1 MSFGSAA
8 TALGGAALPAGMF
21 AGTAGATLATFVLLI
36 SGCACELPGLPGSGD
51 DFSFAVTTIKPTASF
66 CAAGFQGSQCLDQA
80 APATVTISADKNS
93 PRRSAPPRKLG
104 VKLPRARNDRLAFGR
119 DLLKSSEGF
128 GSSACSTAVHCVA
141 AGSFLIGRDLSLE
154 ALAEISSHRFMDVDR
169 ALGAS
174 PAPKAAVACG
184 TAPGP
189 AGCCLV
195 VGVCARFGCA
205 PISRLNACTS
215 STVGAA
221 GGSPGSSAG
230 ASAYVSS
237 S

>member
-1 MSFGSAA
+1 
-8 TALGGAALPAGMF
+8 MF

-119 DLLKSSEGF
+119 DLLKSVECS

-154 ALAEISSHRFMDVDR
+154 ALAGISSPRFADLHRAPAPR
-169 ALGAS
+169 
-174 PAPKAAVACG
+174 PAPKAPGPCR
-184 TAPGP
+184 TAPW
-189 AGCCLV
+189 
-195 VGVCARFGCA
+195 A
-205 PISRLNACTS
+205 PRC
-215 STVGAA
+215 
-221 GGSPGSSAG
+221 
-230 ASAYVSS
+230 
-237 S
+237 